1 MKVAVVQM
9 VSSPDVA
16 DNLRTAQQLLDHAA
30 QQGAQLVVLPEYFC
44 GMGLRD
50 TDKLHWSEAL
60 GDGPLQSA
68 LSQWAAMYGIWL
80 VGGTIPLQTQSPQ
93 RVRNTSLLFSPD
105 GTQAA
110 HYDKIHLFR
119 FQTEHEHY
127 DESVVIEP
135 GATPVVV
142 PITDQQGHTWKL
154 GMSVCY
160 DLRFPELY
168 RQQAAQGA
176 DILLAPSAFTHTTGQ
191 AHWEVLLRARAIENQ
206 CWMLAAAQGGQHAN
220 GRLTW
225 GHSMVI
231 DPWGEILAQCTQPG
245 PGTACA
251 VLDLALLRQVRSRL
265 PALEHRVL

>member
-1 MKVAVVQM
+1 MKAAVVQM

-16 DNLRTAQQLLDHAA
+16 DNLVTARQLVMQAA
-30 QQGAQLVVLPEYFC
+30 DAGAELVVLPEYFC

-50 TDKLHWSEAL
+50 TDKLAWCETL
-60 GDGPLQSA
+60 GNGPIQQA
-68 LSQWAAMYGIWL
+68 LSDWAATQGIWL
-80 VGGTIPLQTQSPQ
+80 AAGTLPLQASTPDQ
-93 RVRNTSLLFSPD
+93 VRNASLLFGPQ
-105 GTQAA
+105 GQLAA

-119 FQTEHEHY
+119 FSTPHEHY
-127 DESVVIEP
+127 DESTVIEA
-135 GATPVVV
+135 GSTPVVAN
-142 PITDQQGHTWKL
+142 ITDRSGQSWKL
-154 GMSVCY
+154 GLSVCY

-168 RQQAAQGA
+168 RQHAALGA

-206 CWMLAAAQGGQHAN
+206 CWMLAAAQGGRHVN

-231 DPWGEILAQCTQPG
+231 DPWGGIVAECHEAG
-245 PGTACA
+245 PGTALA
-251 VLDLALLRQVRSRL
+251 VLDLTVLRQVRSRL